1 MPPVNSPSPT
11 TSREDPD
18 VTQTLSAPPAP
29 PASTAEAERDIKDLA
44 SGALVNFVG
53 KLGRL
58 SRAAFMWVVALLC
71 GLEVKGLFDT
81 AWTIASLV
89 QRLGRFGLQVTVVRF
104 AVAARTANNQ
114 AEVERVLATAL
125 WLGTLTSGVMLVST
139 WLAADWIAAFYQQP
153 IGGAVRL
160 MALSTPFMTW
170 AWIFVAATRTLRIM
184 RYDVYVMSI
193 AGPLILL
200 VISIVT
206 GLAGWGLEGLAW
218 ANLVMAAGSCWLA
231 AHYFGRFFSLR
242 GCLVRL
248 REALPWRTMG
258 RFSLPVMTTDS
269 IYGVLSNLDVLMLG
283 SLLAGSPQQ
292 VMAQVGVYTLAKNIA
307 GAMLK
312 APQSLDPI
320 FSSIASELS
329 ARDQQRA
336 LGYRFAAI
344 SGWILTINLPICAAI
359 LLAGD
364 ALMQVIGQVR
374 TADFHAGLEVLGVLC
389 IAMMAQGLFAMVDP
403 VLTMAGRPYLNMF
416 NNGLWLAINALLNLW
431 LIPAYGMIGAAWGAT
446 VSALAA
452 GALRLGQL
460 YLLHDILPFSRGQL
474 KPLLAALGGTA
485 AGWLC
490 RQVAP
495 EGVVWSLIL
504 PLGAFLAVYV
514 AALRAL
520 GLSPE
525 DRLMLQR
532 VKAPF
537 KRLFRRHK
545 VNP

>member
-1 MPPVNSPSPT
+1 M
-11 TSREDPD
+11 
-18 VTQTLSAPPAP
+18 TQTLSAPPP
-29 PASTAEAERDIKDLA
+29 PPPNPTEAERDIKDLA

-58 SRAAFMWVVALLC
+58 SRAAFDVVVIWLC
-71 GLEVKGLFDT
+71 GLEVKGHFEA
-81 AWTIASLV
+81 AWSIASLV

-104 AVAARTANNQ
+104 AATARATGDQ
-114 AEVERVLATAL
+114 AEVERVLASAL
-125 WLGTLTSGVMLVST
+125 WLGTFTSGAMLVAT
-139 WLAADWIAAFYQQP
+139 WLAADWIAAYNRQP
-153 IGGAVRL
+153 IAGAVRL

-184 RYDVYVMSI
+184 RYDVYVLSI

-200 VISIVT
+200 VFST
-206 GLAGWGLEGLAW
+206 AAALAGWGLEGLAW
-218 ANLVMAAGSCWLA
+218 ANLIMAMGSCCLA
-231 AHYFGRFFSLR
+231 AHYFGRYFSLR
-242 GCLVRL
+242 ACLGRM
-248 REALPWRTMG
+248 RQSLPWGPMG

-269 IYGVLSNLDVLMLG
+269 IYGVVSNVDVLMLMR
-283 SLLAGSPQQ
+283 LLKGEPGQ
-292 VMAQVGVYTLAKNIA
+292 VAAQIAIYALAKKIA

-312 APQSLDPI
+312 APQALDPI

-329 ARDQQRA
+329 ARDQHRA

-364 ALMQVIGQVR
+364 ALMQVLGQSQ
-374 TADFHAGLEVLGVLC
+374 TADLQTGLAVLGVLC

-416 NNGLWLAINALLNLW
+416 NNGTWLAANAALNLW
-431 LIPAYGMIGAAWGAT
+431 LIPGHGMIGAAWAAA

-452 GALRLGQL
+452 GALRLAQL
-460 YLLHDILPFSRGQL
+460 YLIHDILPFGRTQL
-474 KPLLAALGGTA
+474 KPLLAALAGGVV
-485 AGWLC
+485 GWLC
-490 RQVAP
+490 RQAAP
-495 EGVVWSLIL
+495 AGLAWSLLL
-504 PLGAFLAVYV
+504 PLGTFLAVY
-514 AALRAL
+514 AAVLHSL

-537 KRLFRRHK
+537 KRLLRRPK

>member
-1 MPPVNSPSPT
+1 M
-11 TSREDPD
+11 
-18 VTQTLSAPPAP
+18 TQTLSAPPPA

-104 AVAARTANNQ
+104 AVAARTAEDQ
-114 AEVERVLATAL
+114 AEVERVLGAAL
-125 WLGTLTSGVMLVST
+125 WLGTFTSAAMLVGT
-139 WLAADWIAAFYQQP
+139 WVAADWIAAFYEQP
-153 IGGAVRL
+153 IAGAVRL

-170 AWIFVAATRTLRIM
+170 AWIFVAATRALRIM

-200 VISIVT
+200 LVSILT

-218 ANLVMAAGSCWLA
+218 ANLVMAAGSCGLA
-231 AHYFGRFFSLR
+231 ARYFGRFYSLR
-242 GCLVRL
+242 RCLARMAH
-248 REALPWRTMG
+248 ALPWRRMG
-258 RFSLPVMTTDS
+258 RFSLPVTTTDS
-269 IYGVLSNLDVLMLG
+269 IYGVLSNLDVLMLMR
-283 SLLAGSPQQ
+283 LLPGEAAA
-292 VMAQVGVYTLAKNIA
+292 VAAQVGVYTLVKNIA

-329 ARDQQRA
+329 ARDQHRA
-336 LGYRFAAI
+336 LGHRFAAI

-364 ALMQVIGQVR
+364 ALMQVLGEGQ
-374 TADFHAGLEVLGVLC
+374 TIDLHAGPQVLAVLC

-416 NNGLWLAINALLNLW
+416 NNGLWLAVNALLNLW

-452 GALRLGQL
+452 GALRLAQL
-460 YLLHDILPFSRGQL
+460 YLIHDILPFSRGQL

-485 AGWLC
+485 AGWLA
-490 RQVAP
+490 RHFGP
-495 EGVVWSLIL
+495 DGVLWSLAL
-504 PLGAFLAVYV
+504 PLGAFLIVYL

-537 KRLFRRHK
+537 KRLFGRHK

>member
-1 MPPVNSPSPT
+1 
-11 TSREDPD
+11 
-18 VTQTLSAPPAP
+18 VTQTLSAPPVP
-29 PASTAEAERDIKDLA
+29 PASTAEAERDIRDLA

-81 AWTIASLV
+81 AWSIASLL

-104 AVAARTANNQ
+104 AVAARTAGDQ
-114 AEVERVLATAL
+114 AEVERVLAAAL
-125 WLGTLTSGVMLVST
+125 WLGTFTS
-139 WLAADWIAAFYQQP
+139 AAVLLGAWVAAEWIAAFYQQP
-153 IGGAVRL
+153 IAPAVRL

-200 VISIVT
+200 IGSVAT
-206 GLAGWGLEGLAW
+206 GLAGWALEGLAW
-218 ANLVMAAGSCWLA
+218 ANLLMAAGSCWLA
-231 AHYFGRFFSLR
+231 AHYFGHFFSLR
-242 GCLVRL
+242 ACLARL
-248 REALPWRTMG
+248 GQALPWRSMG
-258 RFSLPVMTTDS
+258 RFSLPVTATDS

-283 SLLAGSPQQ
+283 SLLEGSPAQ
-292 VMAQVGVYTLAKNIA
+292 VMAQVGVYALAKNIA

-329 ARDQQRA
+329 ARDQHRA
-336 LGYRFAAI
+336 LGYRFSVI
-344 SGWILTINLPICAAI
+344 SSWILTINLPICAAI

-364 ALMQVIGQVR
+364 ALMQVMGQVQ
-374 TADFHAGLEVLGVLC
+374 AANFHTGLAVLAVLC
-389 IAMMAQGLFAMVDP
+389 VAMMAQGLFAMVDP

-416 NNGLWLAINALLNLW
+416 NNGFWLAANVLLNLW
-431 LIPAYGMIGAAWGAT
+431 LIPAYGLLGAAWGAT
-446 VSALAA
+446 LSALVA
-452 GALRLGQL
+452 GARRLAQL
-460 YLLHDILPFSRGQL
+460 YLIHQILPFSRAQL
-474 KPLLAALGGTA
+474 KPVLAALAGTL

-490 RQVAP
+490 RLAGA
-495 EGVVWSLIL
+495 EGLVWSLVL
-504 PLGAFLAVYV
+504 PLGVFLAVYL

-520 GLSPE
+520 GLSVE

-532 VKAPF
+532 AKAPL
-537 KRLFRRHK
+537 KRLFRR
-545 VNP
+545 NR